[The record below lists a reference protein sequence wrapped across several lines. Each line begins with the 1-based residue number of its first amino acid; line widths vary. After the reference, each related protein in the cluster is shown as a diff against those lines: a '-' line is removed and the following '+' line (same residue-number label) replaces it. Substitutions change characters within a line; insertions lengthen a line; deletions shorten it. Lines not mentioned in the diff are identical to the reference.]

1 MKYMVISDIHGGINE
16 LNDVLEIYKNEGCSK
31 LLILG
36 DLFDYGFGEDF
47 SRQDIINR
55 LNPVK
60 DNIIAV
66 IGNCDNNLNGILFN
80 MEYFKNIELNNKKIF
95 LSHGDIYTETQLLD
109 MNKDI
114 IYSGHTHRKN
124 LTREGDTLLVNPGSL
139 SKARDGENS
148 FAIVDEN
155 EITLRNLNNEIVDIY
170 YFDKKEKGFR

>member
-55 LNPVK
+55 LNPMK

-80 MEYFKNIELNNKKIF
+80 MEYYLNKLERLFPPF
-95 LSHGDIYTETQLLD
+95 LLAPS
-109 MNKDI
+109 N
-114 IYSGHTHRKN
+114 
-124 LTREGDTLLVNPGSL
+124 GS
-139 SKARDGENS
+139 
-148 FAIVDEN
+148 
-155 EITLRNLNNEIVDIY
+155 
-170 YFDKKEKGFR
+170 

>member
-1 MKYMVISDIHGGINE
+1 
-16 LNDVLEIYKNEGCSK
+16 
-31 LLILG
+31 
-36 DLFDYGFGEDF
+36 
-47 SRQDIINR
+47 
-55 LNPVK
+55 
-60 DNIIAV
+60 
-66 IGNCDNNLNGILFN
+66 